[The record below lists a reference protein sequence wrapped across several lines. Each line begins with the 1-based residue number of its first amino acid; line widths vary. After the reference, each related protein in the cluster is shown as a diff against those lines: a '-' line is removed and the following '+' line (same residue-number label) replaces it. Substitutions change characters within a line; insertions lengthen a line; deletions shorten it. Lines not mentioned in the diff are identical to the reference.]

1 MQTHIG
7 NLRREV
13 KMMFNFQSY
22 FGKRVKVM
30 FNFAHLDHDKGV
42 DLDAG
47 NSGEDGEGGVGDHRE
62 EGGVGKAHHHNQDT
76 REDRSSLEGR
86 GTRG

>member
-1 MQTHIG
+1 
-7 NLRREV
+7 
-13 KMMFNFQSY
+13 
-22 FGKRVKVM
+22 M

-76 REDRSSLEGR
+76 RED
-86 GTRG
+86 